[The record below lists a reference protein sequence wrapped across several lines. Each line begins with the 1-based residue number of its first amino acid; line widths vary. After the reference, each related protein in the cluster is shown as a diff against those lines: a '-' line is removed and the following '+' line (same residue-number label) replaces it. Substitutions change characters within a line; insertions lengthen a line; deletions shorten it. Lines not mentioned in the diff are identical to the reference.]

1 VTTMLAEAAATVA
14 RSLSGHRAPPATLTI
29 FGAGGD
35 LTKRLVVPAL
45 YNLVRAGKLPDDFA
59 IIGVDRNEQTTEEWR
74 QSLTEMMRASAGSGE
89 HEQQLASID
98 EKAWSWLTHRM
109 QYMRGDFLQPQ
120 TYDEL
125 GKLLKDSAQG
135 SDTANVLF
143 YLAVADRFF
152 GPVVEQLG
160 RAGLARQSER
170 SWRRVIVEKPF
181 GHDLAS
187 AEALNAQLLK
197 VLSEDQ
203 IYRIDHFLGKETVQ
217 NILVL
222 RFANGIFE
230 PLWNR
235 DHIDHVQITAAE
247 TVGVERRGRFYEKT
261 GALRDMVPNHLFQL
275 LAMIGMEAPISFD
288 ADAVRAK
295 KTELF
300 QAIHPI
306 SPEDAVRGQYGG
318 GELLNR
324 KVRDYRHEPD
334 VAPDSRTETYVALKL
349 GIDNWR
355 WAGVPFYLRTGK
367 SLSTRITEI
376 AVQFRQAPYSLF
388 RGTPVERLPPN
399 ILTLRIQPD
408 EGLSVSFSAKRP
420 GSEIEIDG
428 VEMDF
433 AYSDYFA
440 PLAAVGYETLIYD
453 CLIGDASLFQRADT
467 VEAAW
472 RAVQGVLDSWARV
485 PGDEFPNYAA
495 GSAGPDAAD
504 RLIARDG
511 RAWLPINSG
520 HQHPKRNASAGNSS
534 QQGRPP
540 NG

>member
-1 VTTMLAEAAATVA
+1 MSAATTIAPEAAVTAATT
-14 RSLSGHRAPPATLTI
+14 LPGHPAPPATLTI

-59 IIGVDRNEQTTEEWR
+59 IIGVDHGDQTTEGWC
-74 QSLTEMMRASAGSGE
+74 QSLTEMMQALTRVGARE
-89 HEQQLASID
+89 HQVEAID
-98 EKAWSWLTHRM
+98 EQVWSWLIGRM
-109 QYMRGDFLQPQ
+109 RYLRGDFTQPE
-120 TYDEL
+120 TYNQL
-125 GKLLKDSAQG
+125 GKLLMEPGRRQT
-135 SDTANVLF
+135 DTANALF
-143 YLAVADRFF
+143 YLAVAERFF
-152 GPVVEQLG
+152 GPVIEQLG
-160 RAGLARQSER
+160 RAGLTRQSER
-170 SWRRVIVEKPF
+170 AWRRVIVEKPF

-187 AEALNAQLLK
+187 AEALNAQILK

-247 TVGVERRGRFYEKT
+247 TVGVEGRGRFYERT

-275 LAMIGMEAPISFD
+275 LAMIGMEPPISFD

-300 QAIHPI
+300 QAIHPV
-306 SPEDAVRGQYGG
+306 SLENAVRGQYGNG
-318 GELLNR
+318 VILGR
-324 KVRDYRHEPD
+324 KVRDYRQEPE
-334 VAPDSRTETYVALKL
+334 VAPDSKTETYVALKL

-367 SLSTRITEI
+367 SLSVRTTEI
-376 AVQFRQAPYSLF
+376 AVHFRQAPYALF
-388 RGTPVERLPPN
+388 RDTSVERLPPN

-433 AYSDYFA
+433 AYRDFFA

-453 CLIGDASLFQRADT
+453 CLIGDATLFQRADT

-472 RAVQGVLDSWARV
+472 RPVQDLLDSWARD
-485 PGDEFPNYAA
+485 PADDFPNYAA
-495 GSAGPDAAD
+495 GTAGPDAAD
-504 RLIARDG
+504 RLLARDG
-511 RAWLPINSG
+511 RAWLPIRAS
-520 HQHPKRNASAGNSS
+520 HPHTAI
-534 QQGRPP
+534 RP
-540 NG
+540 

>member
-1 VTTMLAEAAATVA
+1 MTTMLGEAPATVA
-14 RSLSGHRAPPATLTI
+14 KSLSGDRAPPATLTI

-74 QSLTEMMRASAGSGE
+74 QSLTEMMRASARAGG
-89 HEQQLASID
+89 HEQQVASID
-98 EKAWSWLTHRM
+98 EKAWSWLTQRM
-109 QYMRGDFLQPQ
+109 HYMRGDFMQPQ

-125 GKLLKDSAQG
+125 AKLLKDSSAQQG
-135 SDTANVLF
+135 DTANVLF

-170 SWRRVIVEKPF
+170 AWRRVIVEKPF

-247 TVGVERRGRFYEKT
+247 TVGVERRGRFYERT

-275 LAMIGMEAPISFD
+275 LAMIGMEPPISFD

-306 SPEDAVRGQYGG
+306 SPADAVRGQYGS
-318 GELLNR
+318 GEILGR
-324 KVRDYRHEPD
+324 KVAEYRQEPD

-388 RGTPVERLPPN
+388 RNTPVERLPPN

-408 EGLSVSFSAKRP
+408 EGLSISFSAKRP
-420 GSEIEIDG
+420 GSEIAIDG

-433 AYSDYFA
+433 AYRDYFA

-472 RAVQGVLDSWARV
+472 RAVQGVLDSWARDSNADV
-485 PGDEFPNYAA
+485 PSYAA

-504 RLIARDG
+504 RLLTRDG
-511 RAWLPINSG
+511 RAWLSISSG
-520 HQHPKRNASAGNSS
+520 HQHPKRDASAGSGS
-534 QQGRPP
+534 
-540 NG
+540 

>member
-1 VTTMLAEAAATVA
+1 MTTMLTAAAATVA
-14 RSLSGHRAPPATLTI
+14 KSLSGHRAPPAILTI

-45 YNLVRAGKLPDDFA
+45 YNLVRAGKLSDDCE
-59 IIGVDRNEQTTEEWR
+59 IIGVDHNEQTSEEWR
-74 QSLTEMMRASAGSGE
+74 QSLTEMMRALTLGG
-89 HEQQLASID
+89 HEQQVASID
-98 EKAWSWLTHRM
+98 EKAWSWLTRRM
-109 QYMRGDFLQPQ
+109 HYMRGDFMLPE
-120 TYDEL
+120 TYSQL
-125 GKLLKDSAQG
+125 GKLLMDPQVRQN
-135 SDTANVLF
+135 DTTNVLF
-143 YLAVADRFF
+143 YLAVADQFF
-152 GPVVEQLG
+152 GPVIEQLG
-160 RAGLARQSER
+160 RAGLTRQSER
-170 SWRRVIVEKPF
+170 AWRRVIVEKPF

-187 AEALNAQLLK
+187 AAALNAQILK
-197 VLSEDQ
+197 TLSEDQ

-217 NILVL
+217 NIMVL

-275 LAMIGMEAPISFD
+275 LAMIGMEPPTSFD

-300 QAIHPI
+300 EAIHPI
-306 SPEDAVRGQYGG
+306 SPEDAVRGQYGS
-318 GELLNR
+318 GEILGR
-324 KVRDYRHEPD
+324 KVLNYRQEPD
-334 VAPDSRTETYVALKL
+334 VAANSRTETYVALKL

-367 SLSTRITEI
+367 SLSSRTTEI
-376 AVQFRQAPYSLF
+376 TVQFRQAPYSLF
-388 RGTPVERLPPN
+388 RDTPVERLPPN

-408 EGLSVSFSAKRP
+408 EGLSISFSAKRP

-428 VEMDF
+428 VDMDF
-433 AYSDYFA
+433 AYRDYFA

-472 RAVQGVLDSWARV
+472 RAVQSLLNSWARDPV
-485 PGDEFPNYAA
+485 VDFPNYAA

-504 RLIARDG
+504 RLLGRDG

-520 HQHPKRNASAGNSS
+520 HQHPKRSASAGN
-534 QQGRPP
+534 GP
-540 NG
+540 